1 MISKQEKGSTKPK
14 PIGVG
19 VVVANVVVTL
29 SIGVG
34 VVVAQEPWK
43 ELAWY
48 LIFSYSMEAPSTLQC
63 FFSLMWNLNSI
74 HAQATQNL

>member
-1 MISKQEKGSTKPK
+1 MISKQEKGSTMPK

-48 LIFSYSMEAPSTLQC
+48 LIFSYSMEALVIQWRHPAHCNVFL
-63 FFSLMWNLNSI
+63 
-74 HAQATQNL
+74 A